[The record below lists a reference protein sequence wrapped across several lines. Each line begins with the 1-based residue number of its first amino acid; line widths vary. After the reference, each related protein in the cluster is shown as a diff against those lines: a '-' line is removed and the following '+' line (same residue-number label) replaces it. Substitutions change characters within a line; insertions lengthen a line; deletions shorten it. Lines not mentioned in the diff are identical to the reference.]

1 LERPSR
7 MACPALSPVSNV
19 APGAV
24 GLAVVR
30 CAYCHGSGWVP
41 GIKGVPRTCACVAR
55 ATLRICLR
63 RYDYCRAMQGTAC
76 GVCHLQTEGPRGL
89 VRFYAMRREE
99 YMADVELTARRV
111 LLPEEWTLFR
121 LHMLFKLDWRA
132 CSRIVHLDRWMF
144 FRSVYRVETKLGM
157 AFAGLKPY
165 SLLPAEYF
173 KGHAVPP
180 AERHWSKY
188 YAMETEGRESV
199 HPQGADAQPEA
210 AMGACG

>member
-1 LERPSR
+1 
-7 MACPALSPVSNV
+7 MACPALSPSGSKVN
-19 APGAV
+19 PGAV
-24 GLAVVR
+24 GLSAVSCVT
-30 CAYCHGSGWVP
+30 CHGTGWRP
-41 GIKGVPRTCACVAR
+41 GKLGVPRTCECVAR
-55 ATLRICLR
+55 AVFRICLR
-63 RYDYCRAMQGTAC
+63 RYDECRTMQGGSH
-76 GVCHLQTEGPRGL
+76 GVCYEQSSGPVP
-89 VRFYAMRREE
+89 VRFHGMRREE
-99 YMADVELTARRV
+99 YMADVELAARRV

-132 CSRIVHLDRWMF
+132 CSRIVHLDRGMF
-144 FRSVYRVETKLGM
+144 FHSVYRVETKLGM

-199 HPQGADAQPEA
+199 HPQGADAQPET